1 MAHLSYA
8 ANAANRS
15 TLLNELATFGIKF
28 NYAVS
33 SLFSSLTETV
43 VEDRKRDRLARALHS
58 LSERQLQGGFRAA
71 LFLCRNFA
79 AATAPN
85 RPARRG
91 ASITV

>member
-58 LSERQLQGGFRAA
+58 LSERQLQDIGIS
-71 LFLCRNFA
+71 NQ
-79 AATAPN
+79 
-85 RPARRG
+85 AR
-91 ASITV
+91 